1 METSENLSFSDVFR
15 GYRKTL
21 VEWIGL
27 IITMEISKWIYYQ
40 PQWERSKN
48 KHLWRFTDIMLIE
61 TSCLYA
67 DRDIIQM
74 LLAVA
79 LIHIS
84 IFILRQFLYLL
95 HLCPYLHL
103 DNFYCICVICFS
115 FSSPF
120 SLRLKL
126 QSYKLKKHWNVAYVF
141 QKYPENFAFQLFII
155 LK

>member
-103 DNFYCICVICFS
+103 DRFLLHLCDLFFIFISIFMKVKVIQIEKA
-115 FSSPF
+115 
-120 SLRLKL
+120 LT
-126 QSYKLKKHWNVAYVF
+126 NVAYVF
-141 QKYPENFAFQLFII
+141 QKYPENFAFKLFII
-155 LK
+155 SQ